1 MQGTKPA
8 GFKGGE
14 LEMSERAP
22 AKCRVLIV
30 EDEWFLANDLEA
42 ALRSLGAEVTAIVGD
57 IGDARVQL
65 ADGRFDVAIID
76 INLRGCNAFGLADEL
91 QRQGIPFVFA
101 TGYSAELIPAR
112 FANVSRFEKPFD
124 PHVLA
129 RYVLQLWHGGSPA
142 KKTEKNEDRAAAH

>member
-14 LEMSERAP
+14 LEMSERAS

-112 FANVSRFEKPFD
+112 FANVSRWEKPFD

>member
-14 LEMSERAP
+14 LEMSERAL

-112 FANVSRFEKPFD
+112 FANVSRWEKPFD

>member
-1 MQGTKPA
+1 MQGTKQA

-112 FANVSRFEKPFD
+112 FANVSRWEKPFD

>member
-1 MQGTKPA
+1 MLRPEAPPA
-8 GFKGGE
+8 G
-14 LEMSERAP
+14 
-22 AKCRVLIV
+22 CRVLIV
-30 EDEWFLANDLEA
+30 EDEWFLANDLETI
-42 ALRSLGAEVTAIVGD
+42 LKSFGADVTTLAGD
-57 IGDARVQL
+57 FDDARAQL
-65 ADGRFDVAIID
+65 AGGGFDVAIID
-76 INLRGCNAFGLADEL
+76 IKLRGCKAFGLADEL

-112 FANVSRFEKPFD
+112 FANVSRWEKPFD

>member
-22 AKCRVLIV
+22 ARCRVLIV

-112 FANVSRFEKPFD
+112 FANVSRWEKPFD

-129 RYVLQLWHGGSPA
+129 RYVLQLWHGGSQAPIA
-142 KKTEKNEDRAAAH
+142 LTNATQHS